1 MEKTKISTDFN
12 FSAQVKKLAILY
24 DSFLFKYEYSKIA
37 NYTEKKLQHYYD
49 GINYWINLTLNY
61 IFLLPYVLLLLL
73 RRISSGIC

>member
-49 GINYWINLTLNY
+49 GINY
-61 IFLLPYVLLLLL
+61 
-73 RRISSGIC
+73 